1 MCAYQPQSTC
11 VWQGVALRAYSG
23 VRMMAYLR
31 PRALSRYL
39 VQVSLTSN
47 GVWAYVGVR
56 RRAYGP
62 AAVYG
67 RVPAPANDHINKC
80 ASVRPHTL
88 TSARAYGG
96 VRTPTYTCVRE
107 RKGVRQRTCFSVASS
122 MLEQTWFFDLLL
134 LYVCYFC
141 LFFLY
146 FCFIFAL
153 ASFLLEC

>member
-31 PRALSRYL
+31 ARALTRYH
-39 VQVSLTSN
+39 VQVSLTAN
-47 GVWAYVGVR
+47 GVRAYVGVR

-88 TSARAYGG
+88 TSTRAYGG

-107 RKGVRQRTCFSVASS
+107 RKGVRQRTCFSAVSL
-122 MLEQTWFFDLLL
+122 MLEQTWFFDLFLLYFCYCSLFL
-134 LYVCYFC
+134 LYV
-141 LFFLY
+141 
-146 FCFIFAL
+146 CFIFAL